1 MTYSLNTLNA
11 DRQSSGG
18 SGGVARFAQE
28 IALVLGAAALAFWL
42 LALLSHSLADPA
54 WSTTGTSD
62 TVGNWG
68 GRLGAV
74 LADASYYL
82 LGFSVWWCFL
92 LGVRLWL
99 ATLARWLRGP
109 GEPAMQD
116 NRPLSFPAWPAATA
130 AAVTSVRSAGV
141 TCSASQRF
149 RSSCSG
155 LCGRAIARGSESWR
169 CFTPVVR
176 GVLLQD
182 RRSMRH
188 KHVFWLH
195 QFRTPAASRDTRLN
209 LGCIETASGEHWSA

>member
-11 DRQSSGG
+11 DRQSSGS

-28 IALVLGAAALAFWL
+28 IVLVLGAAALAFWL

-109 GEPAMQD
+109 GEPAMSGD
-116 NRPLSFPAWPAATA
+116 ALRWWRRPAVRRTA
-130 AAVTSVRSAGV
+130 VGG
-141 TCSASQRF
+141 
-149 RSSCSG
+149 G
-155 LCGRAIARGSESWR
+155 LL
-169 CFTPVVR
+169 
-176 GVLLQD
+176 VL
-182 RRSMRH
+182 RM
-188 KHVFWLH
+188 
-195 QFRTPAASRDTRLN
+195 
-209 LGCIETASGEHWSA
+209 